1 MNTNEKLYEAL
12 GVSKTAS
19 QDEIKKAYRKLSMEL
34 HPDRNNGSQEST
46 EKFQK
51 IAAAYDILGDESK
64 RQQYDMQG
72 RFQFSTNSQQG
83 QGMFNPFSGMGINPN
98 DLFNFFAGNMQSTSG
113 GAGANGVGANGV
125 GENGGQP
132 HMQFFSSMDQFN
144 RNMNKPVPIIKNIEL
159 TMSKTYTDSNVPV
172 EITRWIVE
180 NGIKREENETLY
192 VAIPKGVDNNEMV
205 ILREKGNILNDNNK
219 GDVKIF
225 IKVTNDT
232 EFTRNGLD
240 LVLHKIISL
249 KEALCGFE
257 FDMKHIDG
265 KIFKVNNGNGSVI
278 GFNHKKVIAGLGM
291 KRDSHTG
298 NLIIDFTVSF
308 PEKLSEKQVEQLS
321 KIL

>member
-1 MNTNEKLYEAL
+1 MNNHENLYEAL

-51 IAAAYDILGDESK
+51 IAAAYDVLGDESK

-72 RFQFSTNSQQG
+72 RFQFSTNSSQG
-83 QGMFNPFSGMGINPN
+83 GGGFNPFAGMGMNPN
-98 DLFNFFAGNMQSTSG
+98 DLFNFFTGNMHAGNSP
-113 GAGANGVGANGV
+113 N
-125 GENGGQP
+125 GQP
-132 HMQFFSSMDQFN
+132 HMQFFSMDQLQ

-205 ILREKGNILNDNNK
+205 ILREKGNILNENNK

-232 EFTRNGLD
+232 DFTRNGLD

-278 GFNHKKVIAGLGM
+278 GFNHKKVITGLGM
-291 KRDSHTG
+291 KRDTHTG

-308 PEKLSEKQVEQLS
+308 PEKLSEKQVEQLA